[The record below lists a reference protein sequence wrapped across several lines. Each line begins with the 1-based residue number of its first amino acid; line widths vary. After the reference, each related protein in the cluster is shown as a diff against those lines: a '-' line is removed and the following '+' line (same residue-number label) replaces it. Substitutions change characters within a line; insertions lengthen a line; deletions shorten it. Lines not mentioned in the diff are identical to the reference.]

1 MSSKDNDSIF
11 EKVESKT
18 NVKKDDIVKL
28 AKSISSKDLNDERNI
43 RKLIKEVAK
52 LAGKDVS
59 KEKEEKIINAIK
71 KDKIP
76 KDLKNVM

>member
-1 MSSKDNDSIF
+1 MEDKTIF
-11 EKVESKT
+11 SKVEEKT
-18 NVKKDDIVKL
+18 NVKKEDIIKL
-28 AKSISSKDLNDERNI
+28 AKQASNQDLSDEKNI

-59 KEKEEKIINAIK
+59 KEKEEKILNAIK

-76 KDLKNVM
+76 KDLKNVL

>member
-1 MSSKDNDSIF
+1 MEDNSIF
-11 EKVESKT
+11 SKVEEKT
-18 NVKKDDIVKL
+18 NVKKEDIIKL
-28 AKSISSKDLNDERNI
+28 AKQASNQDLSDEKNI

-59 KEKEEKIINAIK
+59 KEKEEKILNAIK

-76 KDLKNVM
+76 KDLKNVL

>member
-1 MSSKDNDSIF
+1 MEDKSIF
-11 EKVESKT
+11 SKVEENT
-18 NVKKDDIVKL
+18 NVKKEDNIKL
-28 AKSISSKDLNDERNI
+28 AKQASNQDLSDEKNI

-59 KEKEEKIINAIK
+59 KEKEEKILNAIK

-76 KDLKNVM
+76 KDLKNVL

>member
-1 MSSKDNDSIF
+1 MEDKIIF
-11 EKVESKT
+11 SKVEEKT
-18 NVKKDDIVKL
+18 NVKKEDIIKL
-28 AKSISSKDLNDERNI
+28 AKQASNQDLSDEKNI

-59 KEKEEKIINAIK
+59 KEKEEKILNAIK

-76 KDLKNVM
+76 KDLKNVL

>member
-1 MSSKDNDSIF
+1 MEDKTIF
-11 EKVESKT
+11 SKVEEKT
-18 NVKKDDIVKL
+18 NVKKEDIIKL
-28 AKSISSKDLNDERNI
+28 AKQASNQDLSDEKNI

-59 KEKEEKIINAIK
+59 KEKEEKILNAIQ

-76 KDLKNVM
+76 KDLKNVL

>member
-1 MSSKDNDSIF
+1 MEDKSIF
-11 EKVESKT
+11 SKVEEKT
-18 NVKKDDIVKL
+18 NVKKEDIIKL
-28 AKSISSKDLNDERNI
+28 AKQASNQDLSDEKNI

-59 KEKEEKIINAIK
+59 KEKEEKILNAIR

-76 KDLKNVM
+76 KDLKNVL

>member
-1 MSSKDNDSIF
+1 MEDKSIF
-11 EKVESKT
+11 SKVEEKT
-18 NVKKDDIVKL
+18 NVKKEDIIKL
-28 AKSISSKDLNDERNI
+28 AKQASNQDLSDEKNI

-59 KEKEEKIINAIK
+59 KEKEEKILNAIK

-76 KDLKNVM
+76 KDLKNVL